1 MAAIWNDDDYRAL
14 VQAAAQVNARP
25 MDLLLVLT
33 AESGLNP
40 QAIAK
45 VDGKPYARGLNQITP
60 VNANGMKLSTEEWES
75 ISDMTPRENLPY
87 VVKSLRSAVGSIQF
101 RDAGMLYQVNF
112 APATLKKGS
121 ADDLVLY
128 AMPSGGYMNNRVF
141 DKTNKGY
148 ITVGDLRKHL
158 EMVSQGST
166 FRTHAARLAAVV
178 PGLEGPV
185 IGLEEGGNTALF
197 WTLMA
202 GAAVAGGVYAYQKGY
217 LKPERVRENWLELK
231 GKATAL
237 KSKLTFS
244 QPPFMQPSMAAAEL
258 EAPKVEAAD
267 GAQLKAVVL

>member
-1 MAAIWNDDDYRAL
+1 
-14 VQAAAQVNARP
+14 

-87 VVKSLRSAVGSIQF
+87 VVKSLRSAVGSVRF
-101 RDAGMLYQVNF
+101 DDAGMLYQVNF

-121 ADDLVLY
+121 ADGLVLY
-128 AMPSGGYMNNRVF
+128 SMPSGGYMNNRVF

-148 ITVGDLRKHL
+148 ITVGDLRKQL
-158 EMVSQGST
+158 ELVSQGPT
-166 FRTHAARLAAVV
+166 FRTHAARLAAVY
-178 PGLEGPV
+178 PGLDGPV
-185 IGLEEGGNTALF
+185 IGLEPEGNTALF
-197 WTLMA
+197 WTIFA
-202 GAAVAGGVYAYQKGY
+202 GAAVAGGVYAYQKGH

-231 GKATAL
+231 AKTAGLSAKASGLTA
-237 KSKLTFS
+237 KLPSFS
-244 QPPFMQPSMAAAEL
+244 Q
-258 EAPKVEAAD
+258 KVSA
-267 GAQLKAVVL
+267 